1 MSRPSF
7 LSARRLCGL
16 MLAAAIAMP
25 GQAQSL
31 DDATRAAVL
40 AQTAKTEAGLAEDA
54 LAIWR
59 FAEVGYQEHRSTA
72 QLQARLRKNGFKVE
86 AGVAGMPTAF
96 VASFKTGDGP
106 VIGFI
111 AEFDALPGL
120 AQEAVAERKPIAGQ
134 AAGHGCGHNVFGAA
148 SVASAIAVSKWMREK
163 GIKGEVRVFG
173 APAEEGGA
181 GKVYMVRAGLFAD
194 VDTVLHFH
202 PDDYNAAS
210 QIRSLANVSGKFR
223 FHGVA
228 AHAAGAPERGI
239 SALDGVQVM
248 NIAVE
253 HLREHVPDGTRIHYV
268 ITDGGKAPNVVPDFA
283 EVYYYV
289 RHADPE
295 VVRTVWAR
303 VKKAAEGA
311 AIATGTTSDLEVV
324 HGAYP
329 MMPNR
334 TLMAVVDASM
344 RAAPITPWTVEEKA
358 FAAKLSETLAK
369 KKPLD
374 QNVIEPAKFGELL
387 FGSTD
392 VADISW
398 TVPTAGFEAMTW
410 VPGTPGHSWQSAATS
425 GMGIGI
431 KGGELASRTMA
442 LSAANLFLNPDIMA
456 RAKAELVEA
465 RGKDFVYQSM
475 VGDRSPPLDYRMKTE
490 R

>member
-1 MSRPSF
+1 MSRS
-7 LSARRLCGL
+7 LSRTARHLGGL
-16 MLAAAIAMP
+16 MLAATAFAP
-25 GQAQSL
+25 ARAQAL
-31 DDATRAAVL
+31 DEATRAAVL
-40 AQTAKTEAGLAEDA
+40 AQTAKTEAGLEEDA
-54 LAIWR
+54 KAIWR
-59 FAEVGYQEHRSTA
+59 FAEVGYQEQHSTA
-72 QLQARLRKNGFKVE
+72 QLQARLRKNGFTVQ
-86 AGVAGMPTAF
+86 AGVADMPTAF
-96 VASFKTGDGP
+96 VASFKTGEGP

-111 AEFDALPGL
+111 AEFDSLPGL
-120 AQEAVAERKPIAGQ
+120 SQEAVAERKPIAGQ
-134 AAGHGCGHNVFGAA
+134 AAGHGCGHNLFGAS
-148 SVASAIAVSKWMREK
+148 SVAAAIAIGKWMREND
-163 GIKGEVRVFG
+163 IRGEVRVFG
-173 APAEEGGA
+173 SPAEEGGA
-181 GKVYMVRAGLFAD
+181 GKVYMVRAGLFKD

-202 PDDYNAAS
+202 PDDHNTAS
-210 QIRSLANVSGKFR
+210 QVRTIANISGKFR

-253 HLREHVPDGTRIHYV
+253 HLREHVPDGSRIHYV

-289 RHADPE
+289 RQADPD
-295 VVRTVWAR
+295 VVRNIWER

-311 AIATGTTSDLEVV
+311 AIATGTTWDVEVV

-344 RAAPITPWTVEEKA
+344 RAAPMTPWTAEEKA
-358 FAAKLSETLAK
+358 FAARLSQTLSQ
-369 KKPLD
+369 KKPLE
-374 QNVIEPAKFGELL
+374 QNAIEPAKFGEVL

-398 TVPTAGFEAMTW
+398 VVPTAGFEAMTW

-431 KGGELASRTMA
+431 KGGQLAARTMA
-442 LSAANLFLNPDIMA
+442 LSAADLFLHPETIA
-456 RAKAELVEA
+456 KAKAELIKA
-465 RGKDFVYQSM
+465 RGKDFVYRSM
-475 VGDRSPPLDYRMKTE
+475 VGDRKPPLDYRNKTE